1 MIVMLT
7 RSRIEAVEK
16 ACRHNPTLLDAL
28 RLDRLPSQ
36 HVSGRW
42 AIRAPYVAWKTAIDL
57 LTAATFNKRGGVA
70 TSTTSQFKTGAI
82 SVIAKGLNAM
92 DAHPAF
98 HNAGVIGHN
107 ARAFP
112 AWVLPDHPSCEGKP
126 YSPMPVNGG
135 RFIILKPTFHNR
147 SQLFTTWSED
157 GIMPPDEPIYHE
169 DYHLAIWRS

>member
-7 RSRIEAVEK
+7 RSRINVVDQ
-16 ACRHNPTLLDAL
+16 ACSQNPVLLAAL
-28 RLDRLPSQ
+28 QLDRLPSRN
-36 HVSGRW
+36 STGRW
-42 AIRAPYVAWKTAIDL
+42 AIKAPYVAWKMACDL

-70 TSTTSQFKTGAI
+70 TATTSAFKTGAI
-82 SVIAKGLNAM
+82 SAIAKGLNAM

-98 HNAGVIGHN
+98 HNVGAISHN

-112 AWVLPDHPSCEGKP
+112 AWILPTHPSNGGKP